1 MRRKDVKAIA
11 ERLTQAVDACEPKLT
26 RTRLAKKLSLSP
38 GAISHYLNGNRPV
51 PERVVKKIAQI
62 TKVEPGWL
70 LHGTP
75 TSDAHLAT
83 APLRSA
89 SSGLSWGFRV
99 APADGGKDFG
109 NAGIYA
115 TPMAIRTVVRE
126 DGQNSLDAGC
136 RPEVVLR
143 FRLVELSPNC
153 KRYERVLNALRFEQL
168 RERIRA
174 IEETTEF
181 ESKLGTKLS
190 AGLEHVLEEKLILL
204 YVDDYGTHGLIGDE
218 FDSTKAY
225 CALVRDN
232 LNSRKDNATAGG
244 IFGVGAKANIAC
256 SQLSTVLFSSK
267 IAGHDDRTRLVGRT
281 EMTYHE
287 LREGGRVERFAGPG
301 WFGEPTD
308 SGVVESAWL
317 QDDDPLLDALMLRRD
332 RVPRGVRRSDVT
344 GTSILIVGFT
354 DPQTEAGATTQQ
366 LTDQFIEAA
375 AVNFW
380 PAIVRGSLTVWV
392 ERYVD
397 DADEAVKSE
406 QVDPKSIAGV
416 AELCDAWDKQHAGK
430 TTPVLTAP
438 GDVVDVTI
446 PMTVPATRPRGKGV
460 KPHDELQAECQLI
473 VRLADPENTAGDPRV
488 GEVAYIRGRAMVTRY
503 QNRARVVGGRAFHAA
518 LLAGT
523 LVGKSTEQVAAE
535 EFLRIAEPPA
545 HDRWVY
551 NPDLGERYARGA
563 KKALDEL
570 FSRVTEELQ
579 RVLRP
584 PVSRSGDGPEV
595 LRRLLQFRR
604 SKEAAPKQPQVRILR
619 SSARVI
625 DDAWVIDAELS
636 VNPTSRVLAVT
647 PRLSFACEGSAPIP
661 VGWRGM
667 SANDDGTEVRENTLI
682 LKPRTKRVVFHAESD
697 PATHPVDAGESSA
710 VLDVLARAEEGES

>member
-1 MRRKDVKAIA
+1 MKRKDVKAVA
-11 ERLTQAVDACEPKLT
+11 KRLTQAVDACEPKIT
-26 RTRLAKKLSLSP
+26 RTRLAKRLSLTP

-51 PERVVKKIAQI
+51 PEKVVRQIAQI

-75 TSDAHLAT
+75 KSDGHSAVSRR
-83 APLRSA
+83 RSP
-89 SSGLSWGFRV
+89 SHGLGWGFRP

-168 RERIRA
+168 RKRILA

-204 YVDDYGTHGLIGDE
+204 YVDDYGTHGLVGDE
-218 FDSTKAY
+218 FDSTKPY

-232 LNSRKDNATAGG
+232 LNSRKDTATAGG

-256 SQLSTVLFSSK
+256 SQLSTVLFASK
-267 IAGHDDRTRLVGRT
+267 IAGDDDRTRLVGRT

-287 LREGGRVERFAGPG
+287 LREGGMVEQFAGPG
-301 WFGEPTD
+301 WFGAPTD
-308 SGVVESAWL
+308 SGVVESVWL
-317 QDDDPLLDALMLRRD
+317 QDDDPILDDLMLRRD
-332 RVPRGVRRSDVT
+332 RLPRGVRKSEAT

-366 LTDQFIEAA
+366 LIDQFIEAA

-380 PAIVRGSLTVWV
+380 PAMVRGSLTIWV

-406 QVDPKSIAGV
+406 QVDPKGVAGI
-416 AELCDAWDKQHAGK
+416 AELCDAWEKQHAGK

-438 GDVVDVTI
+438 GDVVEVNI
-446 PMTVPATRPRGKGV
+446 PLTVPATRPRAKGV
-460 KPHDELQAECQLI
+460 KPHVELQAECQLI
-473 VRLADPENTAGDPRV
+473 VRLADPESVAGDPRV

-518 LLAGT
+518 LMAGT
-523 LVGKSTEQVAAE
+523 LVGRSAEQVAAE

-545 HDRWVY
+545 HDKWVY
-551 NPDLGERYARGA
+551 NTDLGERYARGA
-563 KKALDEL
+563 KKCLDEL
-570 FSRVTEELQ
+570 FARVTEELQ

-584 PVSRSGDGPEV
+584 PVSHSGDGPEV
-595 LRRLLQFRR
+595 LRRLLQFRP
-604 SKEAAPKQPQVRILR
+604 SKEIAPKQPQVRILR
-619 SSARVI
+619 SSARVV

-636 VNPTSRVLAVT
+636 VNPTPRVLAVT

-661 VGWRGM
+661 VGWRKM
-667 SANDDGTEVRENTLI
+667 SVDDEGSEVRENTLI
-682 LKPRTKRVVFHAESD
+682 LKPRTKRVAFHAESN
-697 PATHPVDAGESSA
+697 PATHPVDASESSA
-710 VLDVLARAEEGES
+710 VLDVIARAEEEES